1 MDKLKH
7 ESFLFCDAKNCHMKP
22 KILVILG
29 TTREGRRGIKVAN
42 WAMDILSKR
51 TDANFEFVD
60 LRDWNLPFYDFPT
73 SPSTERGLYHNKL
86 QKKWSEKIDSA
97 DGFLMIT
104 PEYNHGYSAV
114 LKNAIDYTWYEWNHK
129 PITFIS
135 YGSAG
140 GGLRAVEQLRQVAIE
155 LEMVPIRQQILI
167 SGIRSAFDDNGEI
180 KDKSYDHRLDD
191 TAKYLVLWTNNLKK
205 IRKNLAY

>member
-1 MDKLKH
+1 
-7 ESFLFCDAKNCHMKP
+7 MKP

-42 WAMDILSKR
+42 WAMGILSKN
-51 TDANFEFVD
+51 TSADFEFVD

-86 QKKWSEKIDSA
+86 QKKWSEKIDNA

-114 LKNAIDYTWYEWNHK
+114 LKNAIDYAWFEWNHK
-129 PITFIS
+129 PVAFIS
-135 YGSAG
+135 YGSAAG
-140 GGLRAVEQLRQVAIE
+140 GVRAVEQLRLVAIE
-155 LEMVPIRQQILI
+155 LEMIPIRQTVLI
-167 SGIRSAFDDNGEI
+167 SGIRGAFDDNGKI
-180 KDKSYDHRLDD
+180 KDKSFDHRLEETVD
-191 TAKYLVLWTNNLKK
+191 YLVLWTKNLGK
-205 IRKNLAY
+205 IRKDLAY

>member
-1 MDKLKH
+1 
-7 ESFLFCDAKNCHMKP
+7 MKT

-29 TTREGRRGIKVAN
+29 STREGRRGEKVAN
-42 WAMDILSKR
+42 WAMGILSKN
-51 TDANFEFVD
+51 TGADFEFVD

-114 LKNAIDYTWYEWNHK
+114 LKNAIDYAWFEWNHK
-129 PITFIS
+129 PIAFIS
-135 YGSAG
+135 YGSAAG
-140 GGLRAVEQLRQVAIE
+140 GVRAVEQLRLVAIE
-155 LEMVPIRQQILI
+155 LEMIPIRQAVQI
-167 SGIRSAFDDNGEI
+167 SGIRSAFDDKGNI
-180 KDKSYDHRLDD
+180 IDKSFDHRLEGV
-191 TAKYLVLWTNNLKK
+191 AKYLILWTESLKK
-205 IRKNLAY
+205 IRKDLAY